1 MYDQFLSDPWFEHSS
16 YDIVFS
22 VLLYP
27 QNLQGT
33 PLLTYTF
40 FIRTSMYFL
49 KWEAIWNDL
58 KPSKTT
64 LNFPGTTWIK
74 PGNNWHHLK
83 PARKYPIS
91 SEISHI
97 TNFLQEFGTHMVEHS
112 LQKKR
117 NSANRMH
124 LFKVFR
130 RQTIDIIYFINVVP
144 VTLLLVALSLSVP
157 NPD

>member
-1 MYDQFLSDPWFEHSS
+1 
-16 YDIVFS
+16 
-22 VLLYP
+22 
-27 QNLQGT
+27 
-33 PLLTYTF
+33 
-40 FIRTSMYFL
+40 
-49 KWEAIWNDL
+49 
-58 KPSKTT
+58 
-64 LNFPGTTWIK
+64 
-74 PGNNWHHLK
+74 
-83 PARKYPIS
+83 
-91 SEISHI
+91 
-97 TNFLQEFGTHMVEHS
+97 MVEHS